1 MDLNGDGTSDAY
13 RPKNLDTLRAQA
25 QNARQNSLERAIVKE
40 KVAQSDVWPPET
52 HAALERQSPTS
63 HQIIAEKNRN
73 TSEILAH
80 LYTRLIDNFQ
90 KHGFSQVD
98 ATNSAADFM
107 RKYSEQLQQLL
118 AVNTEPTVMREKI
131 RDYLRE
137 YRLSI

>member
-13 RPKNLDTLRAQA
+13 RPKNLDTLRTQA
-25 QNARQNSLERAIVKE
+25 QNARQNSLERAVVKE
-40 KVAQSDVWPPET
+40 QVAQSDVWPPET

-73 TSEILAH
+73 TSEILTH

-131 RDYLRE
+131 HDYLHE